1 MARGIGQESPPAS
14 FATDQQDFLTRR
26 FIDVGTALGQ
36 SNHFTPRK
44 EMPYKP
50 QIGHVYYFNDPT
62 GAGYD
67 AVITAEGL
75 WVYKSTGY
83 TFIA

>member
-1 MARGIGQESPPAS
+1 MARGIGQESPPSS
-14 FATDQQDFLTRR
+14 FTPDQQDFLTRR

-36 SNHFTPRK
+36 THEFPPRR

-50 QIGHVYYFNDPT
+50 QIGHVYYFRDPT

-67 AVITAEGL
+67 AAITAEGL